1 MTPLETTWR
10 GWRFRS
16 RTEARWAVLLHTA
29 GIPFEYEPEGF
40 ALPSGWYLP
49 DFWLPDRGFWME
61 VKGFE
66 PSSLERQKALD
77 LTALTG
83 RDVLFAIGQ
92 PNPDGPD
99 ELMAGNGFVMQLRAP
114 RSAYLA
120 ARAERFDGKPI
131 PKKPAP
137 VKRWW

>member
-1 MTPLETTWR
+1 MTPIETTWR

-16 RTEARWAVLLHTA
+16 RTEARWAVLLHA
-29 GIPFEYEPEGF
+29 ASIPFEYEPEGF

-49 DFWLPDRGFWME
+49 DFWLPDRGFWLE
-61 VKGFE
+61 VKGFAPNSDE
-66 PSSLERQKALD
+66 LRKAEE
-77 LTALTG
+77 LTAATG

-99 ELMAGNGFVMQLRAP
+99 ELMMGNGFVMQLRAP

-120 ARAERFDGKPI
+120 ARAERFDGKPS
-131 PKKPAP
+131 AP
-137 VKRWW
+137 VAEKRRRWW